1 MNSPLRQSLHHAA
14 GHRFFKAAAGI
25 FLTFV
30 VTTTF
35 SAQDMRNAMVNY
47 KNEMTACNSEVSKNT
62 RKGCVLEAKKTLDAY
77 QRGSENYEQQL
88 QENAIQRCRVLKEDD
103 RRDCESRM
111 RGAGSAD
118 GSVAEGGILRETVTV
133 VPSK

>member
-1 MNSPLRQSLHHAA
+1 MNSPLRQSLHPAA
-14 GHRFFKAAAGI
+14 GHRFSKAAAGI
-25 FLTFV
+25 FLSFV
-30 VTTTF
+30 VTTAF
-35 SAQDMRNAMVNY
+35 SAQDVRNAMVNY
-47 KNEMTACNSEVSKNT
+47 KNEIAACNSEVSKNT
-62 RKGCVLEAKKTLDAY
+62 RKACVLEAKKTLDAY

-118 GSVAEGGILRETVTV
+118 GSVDEGGILRETVTI

>member
-1 MNSPLRQSLHHAA
+1 MHAPVRQSHHPAD
-14 GHRFFKAAAGI
+14 GHRLVKAATGI
-25 FLTFV
+25 FLTLA
-30 VTTTF
+30 VTAAF

-47 KNEMTACNSEVSKNT
+47 KNEIAACNSEVSKNT
-62 RKGCVLEAKKTLDAY
+62 RQACVLEAKKTLATY
-77 QRGSENYEQQL
+77 QRSSESYEQLL
-88 QENAIQRCRVLKEDD
+88 QGNTTQRCAVLKEDD

-111 RGAGSAD
+111 RGAGLAD

>member
-1 MNSPLRQSLHHAA
+1 MHAPVRQSHHPAD
-14 GHRFFKAAAGI
+14 GHRFVKAATGI
-25 FLTFV
+25 FLTLV
-30 VTTTF
+30 VTTAF

-47 KNEMTACNSEVSKNT
+47 KNEIASCNSEVPKNA
-62 RKGCVLEAKKTLDAY
+62 RKACVLEAQKTLATY
-77 QRGSENYEQQL
+77 QRGFESYEQLL
-88 QENAIQRCRVLKEDD
+88 QGNTMQRCAVLKEDD

-118 GSVAEGGILRETVTV
+118 GSVAGGGILRETVTV